1 LASSGRSR
9 CRSRLGLRH
18 KLMSARGKYIDELP
32 KGNATYGFFPLW
44 NPHSSL
50 PTTLAQSS
58 PAGITS
64 DCVLAPP
71 PVEMRGQCQNGARRQ
86 GFATPRQNP
95 ARPCRLCAVP
105 AGTETRRAA
114 PAGTQSEASSVLTD
128 DLENKETTASRLP
141 AAETNPFSATKRRA
155 ALMTV
160 DGQTKRRIL
169 LTSMR
174 YDLRVQS
181 APLVR
186 GSSRRIMTLR
196 FRPAY
201 IRVINRRDSS
211 TTAISPVFLK
221 AKRANSTR
229 KRVNWPEK
237 PTPQISGG

>member
-1 LASSGRSR
+1 
-9 CRSRLGLRH
+9 
-18 KLMSARGKYIDELP
+18 MDELP

-50 PTTLAQSS
+50 PTPIAQSS
-58 PAGITS
+58 PAGIYS
-64 DCVLAPP
+64 DCVPAPP
-71 PVEMRGQCQNGARRQ
+71 PVDMSGQCQNGARRQ

-95 ARPCRLCAVP
+95 ARPCPLCAVL
-105 AGTETRRAA
+105 TDIETRRAA

-128 DLENKETTASRLP
+128 RLQKEPQASRLP
-141 AAETNPFSATKRRA
+141 AAERKRIQRNQWKA
-155 ALMTV
+155 ALMIV
-160 DGQTKRRIL
+160 GGHTKRRIL
-169 LTSMR
+169 LSSMR

-201 IRVINRRDSS
+201 IRLINRRDSS
-211 TTAISPVFLK
+211 TTVISPAFPK
-221 AKRANSTR
+221 TKRANSTR

-237 PTPQISGG
+237 TTPQISGG

>member
-1 LASSGRSR
+1 
-9 CRSRLGLRH
+9 
-18 KLMSARGKYIDELP
+18 MSARGKYIDELP

-50 PTTLAQSS
+50 PTPLAHSS
-58 PAGITS
+58 
-64 DCVLAPP
+64 
-71 PVEMRGQCQNGARRQ
+71 
-86 GFATPRQNP
+86 
-95 ARPCRLCAVP
+95 
-105 AGTETRRAA
+105 

-141 AAETNPFSATKRRA
+141 ATETNPFSATKRRA

-211 TTAISPVFLK
+211 TTVISPVFLK

>member
-1 LASSGRSR
+1 
-9 CRSRLGLRH
+9 
-18 KLMSARGKYIDELP
+18 MPARGKYIDELP

-50 PTTLAQSS
+50 PTPIAQSS

-64 DCVLAPP
+64 GRIPAPP
-71 PVEMRGQCQNGARRQ
+71 PVEVGGQCQNGARRQ
-86 GFATPRQNP
+86 GFAAPRQTP
-95 ARPCRLCAVP
+95 ARPCLLCAVLTI
-105 AGTETRRAA
+105 TELRRAA
-114 PAGTQSEASSVLTD
+114 PAGTRPEPSSVLTD
-128 DLENKETTASRLP
+128 DLEKEPQASRLP
-141 AAETNPFSATKRRA
+141 AAEKKLIQRNQRKA

-211 TTAISPVFLK
+211 TTVICPVFPK
-221 AKRANSTR
+221 AKRASSTR
-229 KRVNWPEK
+229 KRMNWPEK
-237 PTPQISGG
+237 PTPQIPGG